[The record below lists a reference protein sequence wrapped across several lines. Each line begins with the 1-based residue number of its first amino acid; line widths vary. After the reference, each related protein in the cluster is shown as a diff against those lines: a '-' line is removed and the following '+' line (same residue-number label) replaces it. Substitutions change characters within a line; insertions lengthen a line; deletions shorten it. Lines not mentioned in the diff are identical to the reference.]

1 MTEDLAALL
10 ENEDED
16 ALFARIQEESLRF
29 VNWKLQVHFNKKLN
43 IFFSFMAYE
52 LFSLLFLNE

>member
-1 MTEDLAALL
+1 MVTFRVMTEDLAALL

-29 VNWKLQVHFNKKLN
+29 VN
-43 IFFSFMAYE
+43 
-52 LFSLLFLNE
+52 